1 MSGPVSRDA
10 TGAAAGIATGA
21 PGLRGSA
28 ALDALR
34 AALAAAA
41 NGGAGFVQLRM
52 KPLDEATAF
61 DGNDYDF
68 LLEPRDAAAL
78 LTHIAREAKARG
90 VSFLIDEADGAKTH
104 VQLFDGAR
112 RRAIE
117 ADFWKEHGIAPPDG
131 GRDVYVR
138 FADAQSRLLRLEDEA
153 GWRLPADLEALLY
166 LCHLDTRHKDLAA
179 PAVVTRLAHYR
190 AAAPAEPSPALGDAD
205 RAELSRRMDS
215 LTDAAALA
223 DASRWGLRA
232 LAANGLPP
240 RPRPL
245 EDEWPLRIRNAVR
258 RRLTARLHRPVVAF
272 VGPDGSGKS
281 TLIEALRA
289 DPDTGGELRLFKH
302 FFRMTRPYELVST
315 RHPLYRRLEDNLA
328 DERMG
333 RLWFAVA
340 MLQYLREMRAGSAR
354 GRVFVD
360 RYFHDL
366 LLRDVRAEG
375 RTAHLGALNAVLA
388 RLFPLPDAIVQL
400 YAPRETLLARK
411 REIPPENLTI
421 YGELVDAIYA
431 RRGPRMRA
439 CVSTS
444 GSIDECIDFLRIVLR
459 RVGS

>member
-1 MSGPVSRDA
+1 MSGDA
-10 TGAAAGIATGA
+10 AGAAAGIAPEAKAT
-21 PGLRGSA
+21 RGSA

-41 NGGAGFVQLRM
+41 DGGAGFVQLRM

-78 LTHIAREAKARG
+78 LTHVAREAKARG

-104 VQLFDGAR
+104 VQLFDGTR
-112 RRAIE
+112 RLSIE
-117 ADFWKEHGIAPPDG
+117 ADFWKEHGITPPDG

-138 FADAQSRLLRLEDEA
+138 FGDVRHRLLRPEGEA

-166 LCHLDTRHKDLAA
+166 LCHLDTRRKDLAA
-179 PAVVTRLAHYR
+179 PAVIARLAHYR
-190 AAAPAEPSPALGDAD
+190 AAAPAEASPALGEAD
-205 RAELSRRMDS
+205 RAELLRRMET

-223 DASRWGLRA
+223 DASRWGLA
-232 LAANGLPP
+232 TLAANGFPP

-245 EDEWPLRIRNAVR
+245 EDEWPLRMRNALR
-258 RRLTARLHRPVVAF
+258 RRLAARLHRPVLAF

-289 DPDTGGELRLFKH
+289 DPETGGELRLFKH

-328 DERMG
+328 DERLG

-340 MLQYLREMRAGSAR
+340 MLQYPREMRAGSAT

-366 LLRDVRAEG
+366 LLRDVRATG
-375 RTAHLGALNAVLA
+375 RTAHLGAVNGLLA
-388 RLFPLPDAIVQL
+388 RLFPLPDAVVQL

-411 REIPPENLTI
+411 REIPPGNLTI

-431 RRGPRMRA
+431 GRGPRMRA

-444 GSIDECIDFLRIVLR
+444 GSIDECLDFLRIVLR